1 MRVKKKVKK
10 KVIKYHNGKVE
21 TPEGRFDSQREYMRW
36 CVLKRLQEDGVIT
49 DLERQKK
56 FTLIPAQRE
65 PDTRG
70 KRGGL
75 KKGKVIEREC
85 SYIADF
91 AYYDKKA
98 DKYVVEDAKGI
109 RTKDYIIKRKL
120 MLWVHNVRICE
131 T

>member
-1 MRVKKKVKK
+1 MKVKK
-10 KVIKYHNGKVE
+10 KVIKYRSSKVE

-36 CVLKRLQEDGVIT
+36 CVLKQLQEDGVIT
-49 DLERQKK
+49 DLELQKK
-56 FTLIPAQRE
+56 FVLIPAQRE
-65 PDTRG
+65 PDSRG

-120 MLWVHNVRICE
+120 MLWVHNVRIYE

>member
-1 MRVKKKVKK
+1 MKVKK

-56 FTLIPAQRE
+56 FVLIPAQRE
-65 PDTRG
+65 PDSRG
-70 KRGGL
+70 KRGGI
-75 KKGKVIEREC
+75 KKGKIIEREC
-85 SYIADF
+85 TYIADF

-98 DKYVVEDAKGI
+98 DKYVVEDAKGM

-120 MLWVHNVRICE
+120 MLWVHNIRIYE

>member
-1 MRVKKKVKK
+1 MTKTKKKVM
-10 KVIKYHNGKVE
+10 KYRSGRVE
-21 TPEGRFDSQREYMRW
+21 TPEGRFDSRREYLRW

-56 FTLIPAQRE
+56 FVLIPAQRE
-65 PDTRG
+65 PNSRG
-70 KRGGL
+70 KRGGI
-75 KKGKVIEREC
+75 KKGKTIEREC

-120 MLWVHNVRICE
+120 MLWVHNVRIYE

>member
-1 MRVKKKVKK
+1 MKVKK

-21 TPEGRFDSQREYMRW
+21 TPEGSFDSQREYMRW
-36 CVLKRLQEDGVIT
+36 CVLKQLQEDGVIT

-56 FTLIPAQRE
+56 FVLIPAQRE
-65 PDTRG
+65 PDSRG

-120 MLWVHNVRICE
+120 MLWVHNVRIYE

>member
-1 MRVKKKVKK
+1 MKVKK
-10 KVIKYHNGKVE
+10 KVMKYRSSKVE

-120 MLWVHNVRICE
+120 MLWVHNVRIYE

>member
-1 MRVKKKVKK
+1 MKVKK

-56 FTLIPAQRE
+56 FVLIPAQRE
-65 PDTRG
+65 PDSRG
-70 KRGGL
+70 KRGGI
-75 KKGKVIEREC
+75 KKGKIIEREC
-85 SYIADF
+85 TYIADF

-98 DKYVVEDAKGI
+98 DKYVVEDAKGF

-120 MLWVHNVRICE
+120 MLWVHNVRIYE

>member
-1 MRVKKKVKK
+1 MKVKK
-10 KVIKYHNGKVE
+10 KVMKYRSGKVE

-36 CVLKRLQEDGVIT
+36 CVLKRLQEDGAIT

-56 FTLIPAQRE
+56 FVLIPAQRE
-65 PDTRG
+65 KDSRG
-70 KRGGL
+70 KRGGV
-75 KKGKVIEREC
+75 KKGKIIEREC

-98 DKYVVEDAKGI
+98 DKYVVEDSKGI

-120 MLWVHNVRICE
+120 MLWVHNVRIYE